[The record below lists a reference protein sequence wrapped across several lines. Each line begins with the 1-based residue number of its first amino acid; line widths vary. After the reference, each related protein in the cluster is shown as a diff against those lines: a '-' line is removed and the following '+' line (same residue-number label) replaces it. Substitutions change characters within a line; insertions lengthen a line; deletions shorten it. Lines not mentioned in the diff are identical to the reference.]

1 METGGNV
8 QITYIG
14 DGVFCYKKQ
23 RTGQEFTGFTTA
35 ALFSPI
41 QSERDKA
48 IDEMMADLAASEKCP
63 YKTTKLMVAHNREAC
78 ETLYN
83 AGYRKGEPK

>member
-1 METGGNV
+1 MSDKKLRVPTPLQFTPSCFRCGA
-8 QITYIG
+8 Q
-14 DGVFCYKKQ
+14 GVAEHKPTCPN
-23 RTGQEFTGFTTA
+23 FTPPSAG
-35 ALFSPI
+35 
-41 QSERDKA
+41 KA

-83 AGYRKGEPK
+83 AGYRKGELK